1 MAVDNSFQNSMTDK
15 TDESVGIEIR
25 DLRKT
30 FDNGNVVANDDLN
43 LTINDGEFLVFLGPS
58 GCGKTTALRC
68 IAGLEKPDS
77 GQIIIRGED
86 VTREPPRN
94 RDLAFVFQS
103 IALFPHKTVREN
115 IRFGLD
121 MEGKLSKNERN
132 SHVED
137 VASLLG
143 IETML
148 ERKPD
153 ELSGGQQQ
161 RVSLGRAM
169 VMEPAAF
176 LLDEPLSALDANLR
190 DKMQTEIKK
199 LQQNLNTAMVFV
211 THDQEEAM
219 SLGDRIVIMENG
231 RIQQIGSPYDIYN
244 DPNNKFVSDFIGSPS
259 TNSFESTIQERNGKT
274 KIKNDIFEIDVTQ
287 VMGKASKSP
296 QNTEVVVGIRPEYL
310 TITDRKPLFEAN
322 IQVVEPHGDYDVVL
336 LESNGE
342 EMIATTDQGEVSRDQ
357 STVGI
362 TIDPNDIWLFDSK
375 NKRVI

>member
-1 MAVDNSFQNSMTDK
+1 MAVHNSSQEGATGKSGD
-15 TDESVGIEIR
+15 SVGIKIR
-25 DLRKT
+25 NLRKT
-30 FDNGNVVANDDLN
+30 FDNGKVVANDNLN

-77 GQIIIRGED
+77 GQIIIRGEN

-121 MEGKLSKNERN
+121 MEGDLSKKERK
-132 SHVED
+132 SRVEE
-137 VASLLG
+137 VATLLG
-143 IETML
+143 INNML

-153 ELSGGQQQ
+153 KLSGGQQQ

-190 DKMQTEIKK
+190 DKMQVEIRK

-219 SLGDRIVIMENG
+219 SLGDRIVIMDKG
-231 RIQQIGSPYDIYN
+231 SIQQIGSPYDIYN

-259 TNSFESTIQERNGKT
+259 TNSFESVVQTNKQSTTVSNDVFELEIADKLNNKTEIADEERV
-274 KIKNDIFEIDVTQ
+274 I
-287 VMGKASKSP
+287 
-296 QNTEVVVGIRPEYL
+296 VGIRPEYL
-310 TITDRKPLFEAN
+310 TVTDQEPLFSAK
-322 IQVVEPHGDYDVVL
+322 IQVVEPHGDYDAVF
-336 LESNGE
+336 LESNE
-342 EMIATTDQGEVSRDQ
+342 KELTATTDQGEVSRDQ

-362 TIDPNDIWLFDSK
+362 DIDSKDVWLFSLDG
-375 NKRVI
+375 KRLK